1 MSEFKLGKESDE
13 TMRKTRDSEK
23 EVKLLDVGFR
33 GDKSFVE
40 NWVLE
45 GMNRNEWKMR
55 NLSHEEA
62 EVW

>member
-23 EVKLLDVGFR
+23 EVKLLDVGFC

-40 NWVLE
+40 NWVPE